1 MEGGVANK
9 RGYGV
14 STRTKNETGPGWDV
28 GCWDAVR
35 ESECSK
41 ASTVERTC
49 AVHVLH
55 GQVRAEEQPHT
66 QAEEGHRRGRGI
78 EEVGGKEVPRGTVV
92 HFPVGVVVI
101 LGFVEICR
109 ISERKSPVVAH
120 CARGAVRPR
129 ACYEQREQEDA
140 KGDRDDARNE
150 GSMKALGWNASLRV
164 ARRHGSSAAA
174 AKPGMSAGIVRC
186 AHSIKEDRACARA
199 SIGVFLVCL
208 FHSQTAP
215 SARFWKKGKGGQ
227 KGRKGGQS
235 REKRLSENR
244 SSQPK
249 ER

>member
-140 KGDRDDARNE
+140 KGDRDDTRDEGLGVERLAPGGEETRQLGGGGKARHVSGVSVLCSPHQRGQDVRTCALSTRIE
-150 GSMKALGWNASLRV
+150 GCSL
-164 ARRHGSSAAA
+164 
-174 AKPGMSAGIVRC
+174 C
-186 AHSIKEDRACARA
+186 A
-199 SIGVFLVCL
+199 L
-208 FHSQTAP
+208 FHSA
-215 SARFWKKGKGGQ
+215 
-227 KGRKGGQS
+227 
-235 REKRLSENR
+235 KRL
-244 SSQPK
+244 PK
-249 ER
+249 AAFVGSGGII